1 MTSEK
6 IIASLFKRRSSYLG
20 VLGLATTI
28 VLASSSYALGLGEIR
43 VRSSLGQSLLAHS
56 DLVGSD
62 IEALNPSCLKAK
74 INSVDGQFLT
84 NASVTIHSFQTKRA
98 LSFSTRQPI
107 NEPAV
112 VLVVDIA
119 CEVQLHREFAILLDP
134 PDATHSANF
143 QTKDESPFAG
153 RNRETTKQAA
163 TDTELPNR
171 DQVSKKAKRQQAKL
185 ALLENAQSGLAAESE
200 NRPKKTSSR
209 KGRVISRDVLKLS
222 DEVMLPETAALPQ
235 GLRMSDVL
243 STDSGRA
250 LLENAE
256 ELRAAQA
263 RMAALLRDE
272 PVPVVSASNVNDLAA
287 IAELKKET
295 EALRRQS
302 AVDKTALEALQSK
315 SQFDLWLVLLAGVAA
330 VAVAIIGFLLFYIR
344 THVKRANTSWWESNP
359 ELAKLD
365 AESDSLIPDFEVE
378 LNHSH
383 STKPNAQ
390 LETSQAHAGQAE
402 LADKTMLEDSGFHR
416 TPSLEETNSSIFN
429 FFSPRGTSVKV
440 EEISDVTQEA
450 EFWISMNDPRRA
462 IEILEPQE
470 RIDEPDSP
478 VPWLFLLDLYRT
490 VEDVEKYNALRDRFI
505 VHFNANIPEYEAD
518 LASLPQRQLEDFEH
532 LVARICSLWMSHEI
546 IPYLESLLVDDR
558 EGKRTGFDL
567 PVYRDILMLLG
578 IAHELERVRAIEA
591 EMQGVMDQTKNAQD
605 ETKKND
611 PVSEAE
617 FNMIEFESIDFPAID
632 LEDIRKKK

>member
-6 IIASLFKRRSSYLG
+6 KIVSLLKKRIDYLRVFG
-20 VLGLATTI
+20 AAATM
-28 VLASSSYALGLGEIR
+28 VVASSSFALGLGEIR
-43 VRSSLGQSLLAHS
+43 VRSGLGQNLLAHS

-62 IEALNPSCLKAK
+62 VETLNPSCLKAK
-74 INSVDGQFLT
+74 VHSIDGQFIA
-84 NASVTIHSFQTKRA
+84 NANVTIYSQQSKRA
-98 LSFSTRQPI
+98 LSFTTRQPI
-107 NEPAV
+107 SEPAV
-112 VLVVDIA
+112 VLVVDIS
-119 CEVQLHREFAILLDP
+119 CEIQLHREFSILLDP
-134 PDATHSANF
+134 PDASHHASF
-143 QTKDESPFAG
+143 QARDESPFAG
-153 RNRETTKQAA
+153 RPV
-163 TDTELPNR
+163 ELP
-171 DQVSKKAKRQQAKL
+171 KL
-185 ALLENAQSGLAAESE
+185 AKAESETPVVDPKNKKNQQKDAPALSTENAQTKAAIEVQAK
-200 NRPKKTSSR
+200 PKKAQAR
-209 KGRVISRDVLKLS
+209 KSKTVVRDVLKLS
-222 DEVMLPETAALPQ
+222 DEVMLPELASLPQ

-250 LLENAE
+250 LVQNTE

-272 PVPVVSASNVNDLAA
+272 PLPVTPTSNANDLAA
-287 IAELKKET
+287 IAQLKKET

-302 AVDKTALEALQSK
+302 AVDKTALEALQNK

-330 VAVAIIGFLLFYIR
+330 VAVAVIGFLLYYIR
-344 THVKRANTSWWESNP
+344 THVKRASASWWESNS

-365 AESDSLIPDFEVE
+365 AESDSLIPDFQVD
-378 LNHSH
+378 LSQPH
-383 STKPNAQ
+383 STKSKDQ
-390 LETSQAHAGQAE
+390 LGEVQGVELEQAAASV
-402 LADKTMLEDSGFHR
+402 TTDSGFHR
-416 TPSLEETNSSIFN
+416 TPTLEETNSSIFN

-470 RIDEPDSP
+470 KVEEPDSP

-490 VEDVEKYNALRDRFI
+490 VQEADKYNALRDRFI
-505 VHFNANIPEYEAD
+505 VHFNANIPEYDAD
-518 LASLPQRQLEDFEH
+518 LASLPQRHLEDFEH
-532 LVARICSLWMSHEI
+532 LVSRISSIWNSHEI

-591 EMQGVMDQTKNAQD
+591 EMQGAVDQAKSN
-605 ETKKND
+605 ETQPARD

-632 LEDIRKKK
+632 LEEIRKKK